1 MPRLIEIGTL
11 KLRCQ
16 QRADK
21 VYDDHIGGDDA
32 DTAEWLRMISEVW
45 AHDVFQVVAD
55 TGLRYFETT
64 STLTTTGAAYVSEPS
79 NIAKMIRLDYIDSAG
94 DRHVVMP
101 AGVHDQVYLSGLTG
115 TVALFFA
122 VVDDRVY
129 LYPTPATDQT
139 YEALFI
145 PQAPDLSAYASDDCV
160 DVVSADG
167 EACVIW
173 GVAALAKIKASQD
186 ATIFLQKQEQH
197 RERLQGWAAD
207 RLIAYAGVRP
217 AADEYAERFGCE
229 EGDYR

>member
-21 VYDDHIGGDDA
+21 VSDDHIGGPDD
-32 DTAEWLRMISEVW
+32 DPAEWLRMISEVW
-45 AHDVFQVVAD
+45 GADVFQVVVD

-64 STLTTTGAAYVSEPS
+64 ETLVTTGAAYVSEPS
-79 NIAKMIRLDYIDSAG
+79 NIAKVIRLDYLESATQRRAVQPVG
-94 DRHVVMP
+94 I
-101 AGVHDQVYLSGLTG
+101 HDQAYLSSLTG
-115 TVALFFA
+115 TVARFFA

-129 LYPTPATDQT
+129 LYPTPATGQS
-139 YEALFI
+139 YELLYT

-167 EACVIW
+167 EAVVIW

-186 ATIFLQKQEQH
+186 ATVFLQKQEQH
-197 RERLQGWAAD
+197 RDRLQGWAAD

-217 AADEYAERFGCE
+217 AADEYAERFGYE
-229 EGDYR
+229 EGDY